1 MGQQTPLYP
10 LHVREGARLVD
21 FAGWDM
27 PVNYGSQIEEHNA
40 VRTDAGMFDVSHMTA
55 VDMRGT
61 RVRDF
66 LRYLLANDV
75 AKLTTPGKAMYSCM
89 LNLHGGVIDDLI
101 TYGMT
106 DDWFRT
112 VVNAGTTDKDVA
124 WMREHAGRFGV
135 EITPHRE
142 LCIIAVQGPHAREKA
157 AGLLIDG
164 HARNKVLALKPFEAV
179 DLGFAFVGRT
189 GYTGEDGFEVIL
201 DAKSAQD
208 LWQQL
213 LGEGVRPCG
222 LGARDTLRLE
232 AGMCLYGQDMNDG
245 TTPLESG
252 LGWTV
257 AWEPADRDF
266 IGREALERAR
276 QHGSR
281 KLVGL
286 LLEGQGVLR
295 AHQVVR
301 CAGGEGQ
308 KEGEITSGTF
318 SPTLKRSIA
327 LARVPKDCG
336 DSADVNIRDKWVS
349 ARVVKYP
356 FVRNGQVLVPLSS

>member
-1 MGQQTPLYP
+1 MSQQTALHP
-10 LHVREGARLVD
+10 LHVREGARLMN

-27 PVNYGSQIEEHNA
+27 PVNYGSQIEEHHA
-40 VRTDAGMFDVSHMTA
+40 VRCNAGMFDVSHMTA
-55 VDMRGT
+55 VDMRGPQ
-61 RVRDF
+61 VREF

-75 AKLTTPGKAMYSCM
+75 AKLTTPGKALYSCM
-89 LNLHGGVIDDLI
+89 LNEQGGVIDDLI
-101 TYGMT
+101 TYGMR

-112 VVNAGTTDKDVA
+112 VVNASTTDKDVA
-124 WMREHAGRFGV
+124 WMREHAARFGV
-135 EITPHRE
+135 EIKPRRD
-142 LCIIAVQGPHAREKA
+142 LCIIAAQGPHAREKV

-164 HARNKVLALKPFEAV
+164 QARNKIMALKRFEAI
-179 DLGFAFVGRT
+179 DLGFAFVART
-189 GYTGEDGFEVIL
+189 GYCGEDGFEIIL
-201 DAKSAQD
+201 DDKSAQD

-213 LGEGVRPCG
+213 LAEGVRPCG

-232 AGMCLYGQDMNDG
+232 AGMNLYGQDMNES

-266 IGREALERAR
+266 IGRKVLEAAR
-276 QHGSR
+276 KNSPR
-281 KLVGL
+281 KMVGL

-301 CAGGEGQ
+301 SPNGEG
-308 KEGEITSGTF
+308 EMTSGSF
-318 SPTLKRSIA
+318 SPTLKRSIG

-336 DSADVNIRDKWVS
+336 EKVEVNIRDKWVT

-356 FVRNGQVLVPLSS
+356 FVRDGQILIDL